1 MENNKHTPDQ
11 EEQSIISI
19 IQEIKQETLN
29 PKSLSKDVR
38 QRCVEF
44 LVSEGYT
51 EAQVGQIL
59 NRSERTV
66 SRDLSEV
73 RARNV
78 LTPSIDWAKQIAG
91 ELYQKAIT
99 HHRYLMR
106 LARSSDATYSDKCQS
121 EFLAWRVLKEAIEKF
136 QTLGYLPLKPQHIV
150 EDIFCHADGADSER
164 NIAEARSAL
173 EAIEKASKESGKF
186 DVETENKIKIIKA
199 KIEKIEISDEIGKLI
214 EKGNEPKPEGEAQD
228 ESQHKDGSV

>member
-1 MENNKHTPDQ
+1 MENNNQ

-29 PKSLSKDVR
+29 PKTLSKDVR

-44 LVSEGYT
+44 LISEGYT
-51 EAQVGQIL
+51 EAQVAQIL
-59 NRSERTV
+59 RRSEKTV
-66 SRDLSEV
+66 SRDLAEM
-73 RARNV
+73 RARNAI
-78 LTPSIDWAKQIAG
+78 TPSVDWAKQIAG
-91 ELYQKAIT
+91 DLYQKAIT

-106 LARSSDATYSDKCQS
+106 LARSSDATYSDKYQS
-121 EFLAWRVLKEAIEKF
+121 EFLAWKILKELIEKF

-186 DVETENKIKIIKA
+186 DVETENKIKTIKA
-199 KIEKIEISDEIGKLI
+199 KIEKIEVSDEIGKLI
-214 EKGNEPKPEGEAQD
+214 EKSNEPKPEGEVHN
-228 ESQHKDGSV
+228 ETQHKDGSV